1 MDFNSEK
8 IRLLERDAQW
18 SKAASE
24 GQDIDHILSFWT
36 NDAIVMPPGFPSI
49 IGKDALRHYV
59 ENSLHI
65 PGFQISWKSSDV
77 EFSLDGNLAYMF
89 SQNEVSMNGKDG
101 NLFTMTGRAI
111 TIWRRESDGEWRCAV
126 DIWNAES

>member
-49 IGKDALRHYV
+49 VGKDALRHYV
-59 ENSLHI
+59 ENSLQI

-101 NLFTMTGRAI
+101 NSFTMTGRAV
-111 TIWRRESDGEWRCAV
+111 TVWRRESDGEWRCAV